1 MHTLIKS
8 QVVKIHLQNNDLTT
22 IPACLLELPCVEE
35 LNLSYNKLQEIPRL
49 SEWSPCLLTLDLSH
63 NQLSSIAPKEILAT
77 ALRSLN
83 LASNRF
89 RSVPLCIC
97 SFTALQVLNL
107 SYNPDIMILPPKM
120 GQLSSLFELNLE
132 GLTDINDPPKNI
144 QKDPISCIRYLNNK
158 RRCPKSFYRIK
169 LMLVGC
175 ANRGKTTLV
184 ACLQG
189 RRCGDESTVGID
201 ISEWSYRSSF
211 NKPKFHFSI
220 WDFGGQEEY
229 YATHQC
235 FLSQESLYLLLF
247 NLMHGKEGAKEL
259 QPWLNN
265 LALRVPKSCVIIVG
279 THLDEIRN
287 ENVEDILALVK
298 AVAKPF
304 QSKLQIVDVLTVG
317 LKNNFKNVNALKNAI
332 YNHAA
337 NYKNKAGLPIM
348 GRSIPASYHALDKEL
363 QQIQQAVR
371 RGIREPVMHL
381 EEFKTTIY
389 QMQQVDIQD
398 EEELKTATLFLTD
411 AGSLLHYDDRRHNLH
426 ELYFVD
432 PRWLCDMMATIVT
445 VKERN
450 SFIKQGILHKKHLP
464 FLFKDQKF
472 LQQYFYQYLT
482 LLDQFEIAIPLS
494 QDHMLVPSMLPEEKP
509 SDLTYIYTEPVHSR
523 IIIFNS
529 ANIPPGFWSRLIS
542 RIMHSIS
549 RISSILYQSTII
561 AQNPDAQTKNQ
572 ASSFCIA
579 HSGVKMGSDSKS
591 HSKMSYFM
599 PQIDPGPQ
607 SKYYYDSNI
616 VNLSDTKSL
625 ASNVQ
630 LRCWRTGL
638 HFSDSDMFCRIE
650 SLADSIRFSHQSED
664 GILITVSNNTL
675 GKKTM
680 CQLVDLVILLVVEWY
695 PGLQDK
701 KKYGSTGLEQRV
713 PCFECINMGI
723 TQPYQFSVQ
732 HCLTNLMGQTTVK
745 CGYFYDDP
753 TRNHAIPLTD
763 IVPDALL
770 EDIDPNFLLDAD
782 KISCQEDD
790 ASFLGRGSYGKVYRG
805 VCHGKNVAVKKFT
818 TELNEAAYNELR
830 SEAKLLQHLHHPCL
844 VCLVGVCISLRTLVL
859 EEAPLKSLEHSLLEK
874 KVSIHR
880 LTTFR
885 IASQVAAALRFLHA
899 QGIIFRDL
907 KAANVLLWT
916 LDPDSLCHCKV
927 SDFSIATN
935 LSLTGT
941 RGKFG
946 TRGFMAP
953 EVLSSNRCSVY
964 DEKADI
970 FSFSMFLYQL
980 ITRRYPS
987 RYHPLHGER
996 PKLHDVDIAHTG
1008 YHYLT
1013 QIMKVCWN
1021 ENPRNRPSSE
1031 MIIKRLSSPTL
1042 QAVMCIISIDSQL
1055 SLRQGIIITP
1065 AIFAKAGHSN
1075 KLENELWICCDGLE
1089 GMELNVY
1096 NTHTL
1101 VKATNQ
1107 PYFKEN
1113 QFSCMAICGDHV
1125 WICSR
1130 AGVDYGMIDIF
1141 SIDTHKSMHS
1151 IQLNNVFISSIAATN
1166 EAVYAGTNRGYC
1178 FSFPVNTVQEQTTTV
1193 DNKHKRISH
1202 NAIKGLACTHEC
1214 LWVSQTNR
1222 IVFVDYNDLKILG
1235 EVHRNEQTEDFV
1247 GELSLACD
1255 GKTVWSANI
1264 GNNLVSAWDAY
1275 KQCHLFDICIQNYV
1289 DQISITID
1297 KQNFII
1303 TAMIPALDTVWVG
1316 LASGHILVFHGQ
1328 ELLAWYEP
1336 YQNFVC
1342 FLTCITAAGPCGLE
1356 KCIVAS
1362 GGRSPKPADHGQ
1374 SYEEASNSCGGLIMW
1389 EAYEAKTLRQ
1399 MKMIEENS
1407 PGYLDNHNTIQKM
1420 IQEGQFIDGTCIV
1433 SNCN

>member
-1 MHTLIKS
+1 M
-8 QVVKIHLQNNDLTT
+8 
-22 IPACLLELPCVEE
+22 EE
-35 LNLSYNKLQEIPRL
+35 LNLSYNKLREIPRV
-49 SEWSPCLLTLDLSH
+49 SEWSSCLLTLDLSH

-83 LASNRF
+83 LASNKF
-89 RSVPLCIC
+89 RSVPLCVC
-97 SFTALQVLNL
+97 SFTALQILNI
-107 SYNPDIMILPPKM
+107 SCNPDIMILPPEM

-132 GLTDINDPPKNI
+132 GLNDINDPPKNI
-144 QKDPISCIRYLNNK
+144 QRDPISCIRYLNNK
-158 RRCPKSFYRIK
+158 RRCPKSFYRMK

-189 RRCGDESTVGID
+189 RECGDESTVGVD
-201 ISEWSYRSSF
+201 ISEWSYRCSF

-235 FLSQESLYLLLF
+235 FLSHESLYLLLF
-247 NLMHGKEGAKEL
+247 NLMHGKEGVREL

-265 LALRVPKSCVIIVG
+265 LALRVPKSCVIIIG
-279 THLDEIRN
+279 THLDEIRK
-287 ENVEDILALVK
+287 ENVEDILTLVK
-298 AVAKPF
+298 DTAEPF
-304 QSKLQIVDVLTVG
+304 QSKLQIVDILTVG
-317 LKNNFKNVNALKNAI
+317 LKNNVKNVNTLKNAI

-348 GRSIPASYHALDKEL
+348 GRSIPASYHALDREL
-363 QQIQQAVR
+363 QRIQWEVR

-381 EEFKTTIY
+381 EEFKTMVY
-389 QMQQVDIQD
+389 QMKQMDIQD
-398 EEELKTATLFLTD
+398 DEELKTATLFLTD

-450 SFIKQGILHKKHLP
+450 SFIKQGILHRKHLP

-472 LQQYFYQYLT
+472 LQQYFYEYLT

-494 QDHMLVPSMLPEEKP
+494 QEHILIPSMLPEEKP
-509 SDLTYIYTEPVHSR
+509 SDLTDMYSHTEPVHSR
-523 IIIFNS
+523 IVIFNS

-549 RISSILYQSTII
+549 RISSILHLSTTI
-561 AQNPDAQTKNQ
+561 AQNPDAETKQTNTFNMVHCGAKTR
-572 ASSFCIA
+572 
-579 HSGVKMGSDSKS
+579 SDSES
-591 HSKMSYFM
+591 RSKMSYSM
-599 PQIDPGPQ
+599 HLDPGWQ
-607 SKYYYDSNI
+607 SKGDNI
-616 VNLSDTKSL
+616 VNLSETIS
-625 ASNVQ
+625 SGNVQ
-630 LRCWRTGL
+630 LQCWRTGL
-638 HFSDSDMFCRIE
+638 HFTDSEMLCRIE
-650 SLADSIRFSHQSED
+650 SLADSTRFNHKSED
-664 GILITVSNNTL
+664 GILITVSDSSV

-701 KKYGSTGLEQRV
+701 KYGSTGLEQRV
-713 PCFECINMGI
+713 PCSECISMGI
-723 TQPYQFSVQ
+723 AQPYEFSIQ
-732 HCLTNLMGQTTVK
+732 DCLSNFMGETTVK
-745 CGYFYDDP
+745 CRYFHNDP
-753 TRNHAIPLTD
+753 TKNHAVPLTD

-770 EDIDPNFLLDAD
+770 EDIDPKFLLDAD
-782 KISCQEDD
+782 KINYQEDD
-790 ASFLGRGSYGKVYRG
+790 ASFLGRGSFGKVYRG
-805 VCHGKNVAVKKFT
+805 ICHGKNVAMKKFT
-818 TELNEAAYNELR
+818 TELTEAAYNELR
-830 SEAKLLQHLHHPCL
+830 SEAKFLQYLHHPCL
-844 VCLVGVCISLRTLVL
+844 VSLVGVCISLRTLVL
-859 EEAPLKSLEHSLLEK
+859 EEAPLKSLEHPLFQK

-996 PKLHDVDIAHTG
+996 PKLNDVDITHTG

-1021 ENPRNRPSSE
+1021 ENPRNRPSTD
-1031 MIIKRLSSPTL
+1031 MIIKRLSSPIM
-1042 QAVMCIISIDSQL
+1042 QAVMCVVPINSQL
-1055 SLRQGIIITP
+1055 SLRQGVIITP
-1065 AIFAKAGHSN
+1065 TIFARAGHLN

-1096 NTHTL
+1096 NTHTM
-1101 VKATNQ
+1101 VKLMNQ

-1113 QFSCMAICGDHV
+1113 QFSCMTVCGDHV
-1125 WICSR
+1125 WVCSR
-1130 AGVDYGMIDIF
+1130 AGVDYGVVDIF
-1141 SIDTHKSMHS
+1141 DIDKHKSIHS
-1151 IQLNNVFISSIAATN
+1151 IQLNNVFISCIAATK
-1166 EAVYAGTNRGYC
+1166 ETVYAGTNRGYC
-1178 FSFPVNTVQEQTTTV
+1178 FSFPANAVQKKAVE
-1193 DNKHKRISH
+1193 NKHKRVSR
-1202 NAIKGLACTHEC
+1202 NAIKGLACTHEY

-1222 IVFVDYNDLKILG
+1222 VVIVDYSDFEVRG
-1235 EVHRNEQTEDFV
+1235 EIHRIEMTEDFV
-1247 GELSLACD
+1247 GELLLACD

-1264 GNNLVSAWDAY
+1264 GNNLVSAWDVH

-1289 DQISITID
+1289 DKISITTN
-1297 KQNFII
+1297 KQNNFII
-1303 TAMIPALDTVWVG
+1303 TAMTPALDTVWVG
-1316 LASGHILVFHGQ
+1316 T
-1328 ELLAWYEP
+1328 
-1336 YQNFVC
+1336 
-1342 FLTCITAAGPCGLE
+1342 FLSFTA
-1356 KCIVAS
+1356 K
-1362 GGRSPKPADHGQ
+1362 
-1374 SYEEASNSCGGLIMW
+1374 SC
-1389 EAYEAKTLRQ
+1389 
-1399 MKMIEENS
+1399 
-1407 PGYLDNHNTIQKM
+1407 
-1420 IQEGQFIDGTCIV
+1420 
-1433 SNCN
+1433 